1 MGLKR
6 MGELERKVSNGAMVS
21 RSIYEPKD
29 SRFRPW
35 NISTLI
41 AFFIGRFFGRLF
53 RRRRKGHVA
62 KENRS

>member
-1 MGLKR
+1 MLPWYRGP
-6 MGELERKVSNGAMVS
+6 
-21 RSIYEPKD
+21 IYEPKD

-41 AFFIGRFFGRLF
+41 GFFVGRFFGSLF
-53 RRRRKGHVA
+53 RRRRKGHVV